1 MKRALAIMALI
12 ALTSSAH
19 ADDRTAWKVTF
30 ASAVAVDV
38 ASVAVYVY
46 ARHQRDDAQQQLCDG
61 GAYHQIDPTCTS
73 TPTLTQAQVDQLND
87 QGDHARTMGRIAMV
101 TTPVFAIVAGVA
113 FYEGFIKRSSRVTIA
128 PDVSKDGAGAALQIR
143 W

>member
-1 MKRALAIMALI
+1 MNAMHVSGRRWHGPMVLAGLLVLA
-12 ALTSSAH
+12 
-19 ADDRTAWKVTF
+19 
-30 ASAVAVDV
+30 
-38 ASVAVYVY
+38 
-46 ARHQRDDAQQQLCDG
+46 
-61 GAYHQIDPTCTS
+61 TS

-113 FYEGFIKRSSRVTIA
+113 FYKGFIKRSSRVTIA